1 MVVSPLYVVTMTD
14 SRSWIEWLG
23 QDQSFV
29 PESAEDFALSDAAM
43 LQVNGRYLFLK
54 RVGDLTE
61 IGAGEGRVLQA
72 LMHQGDTVFIAVG
85 EEPGQLRLSYRL
97 PDLENAVA
105 SDPDGLRGLITQWF
119 NWASAAAA

>member
-1 MVVSPLYVVTMTD
+1 MALSPLYVVTM
-14 SRSWIEWLG
+14 SNPNSWIEWMGL
-23 QDQSFV
+23 DPSLV
-29 PESAEDFALSDAAM
+29 PESAEDFALTDAAM

-54 RVGDLTE
+54 RLGDLAE

-85 EEPGQLRLSYRL
+85 EEPAQLRLSYRL

-105 SDPDGLRGLITQWF
+105 SDADGLRGLIAQWF
-119 NWASAAAA
+119 AWASAAAA